1 MSDYGIN
8 TVQYRLIHDSDMIIY
23 DNTRLIHVAMGDP
36 LDLYV
41 LWVKVHMYMYVLLV
55 MVWSIIDN
63 VMVNS

>member
-1 MSDYGIN
+1 
-8 TVQYRLIHDSDMIIY
+8 MIIY